1 MSEVVS
7 TAAPGAAVGAKRNLG
22 TTFWLERNTLRVAS
36 VVVLLAV
43 WELVGLQMESFVL
56 PTPVEVAVA
65 WWKLLLSGEL
75 LEASWAS
82 ILVFISGFGAALV
95 LGIPL
100 GIATGASRPLGYFF
114 DTYITVFWSTP
125 TIALLP
131 MLVVWFGLTFE
142 TKVVLVFL
150 SGFWP
155 LVINTQV
162 GIQNVDKSLIEVA
175 TAFGATHFLESTD
188 AVKDVL
194 ANGVDFAFECVGHVK
209 LIRASIDLL
218 DWGGTA
224 VMLGVPGFADEA
236 SFNVSS
242 MYLDKGVL
250 GCRYGSSQP
259 QRDIRRYVELY
270 QQGRLKL
277 DELVS
282 AKYPLGDIE
291 KAVHAMESG
300 ELAARG
306 VLQIA

>member
-7 TAAPGAAVGAKRNLG
+7 TAPGAAVGAKRNLG

-175 TAFGATHFLESTD
+175 TAFGATRREIL
-188 AVKDVL
+188 KNVL
-194 ANGVDFAFECVGHVK
+194 MP
-209 LIRASIDLL
+209 ASISYLVAGIRIAVGRAVIGVIVAELFTSVTGLGARMTYYSNFFQTANYFAALL
-218 DWGGTA
+218 MFILFSVA
-224 VMLGVPGFADEA
+224 VTEAVRLIEVRFVRWRAD
-236 SFNVSS
+236 
-242 MYLDKGVL
+242 
-250 GCRYGSSQP
+250 
-259 QRDIRRYVELY
+259 
-270 QQGRLKL
+270 
-277 DELVS
+277 
-282 AKYPLGDIE
+282 
-291 KAVHAMESG
+291 
-300 ELAARG
+300 
-306 VLQIA
+306 